1 MKTNGLI
8 ARIFVALAGLML
20 YAAAHATDWKYYET
34 KQYGFSML
42 VPSGA
47 SLQTREWGGGWGG
60 ISSNYEGVKFYGL
73 AKLGAKESDPDIERY
88 ALNVIGIP
96 AGAWTKTDQAT
107 NVRGWERSYVF
118 KANVGSRLIF
128 GMYGVGKKGNYLLYL
143 DTTPGDYMDH
153 KAEYDKWYE
162 SIRLD

>member
-1 MKTNGLI
+1 MKTKNLFAKFVVLFTGLLLSTG
-8 ARIFVALAGLML
+8 AFA
-20 YAAAHATDWKYYET
+20 DWRYYET
-34 KQYGFSML
+34 KEYGFSML
-42 VPSGA
+42 VPQGA
-47 SLQTREWGGGWGG
+47 KLNTKEWGGGWGG
-60 ISSNYEGVKFYGL
+60 MSSNYEGVKFYGL
-73 AKLGAKESDPDIERY
+73 AKLGAKESDADIEKY

-96 AGAWTKTDQAT
+96 ASAWTKTDHASGT
-107 NVRGWERSYVF
+107 RGWERGQVF

-153 KAEYDKWYE
+153 KADYDKWYE

>member
-1 MKTNGLI
+1 MKINGLFSKFL
-8 ARIFVALAGLML
+8 ALLTGLVLCSVALA
-20 YAAAHATDWKYYET
+20 ADWKYYET

-47 SLQTREWGGGWGG
+47 KLQTREWGGGWGG
-60 ISSNYEGVKFYGL
+60 MSSTFEGVKFYGL
-73 AKLGAKESDPDIERY
+73 AKLGAKESNADIEKY
-88 ALNVIGIP
+88 ALSVIGIP
-96 AGAWTKTDQAT
+96 ESAWTKVDQGSNT
-107 NVRGWERSYVF
+107 RGWERYYVF
-118 KANVGSRLIF
+118 KANVGARLVY

-153 KAEYDKWYE
+153 KTDYDKWYE

>member
-1 MKTNGLI
+1 M
-8 ARIFVALAGLML
+8 LASLLMFS
-20 YAAAHATDWKYYET
+20 AAQASDWKYYET

-42 VPSGA
+42 VPTGA
-47 SLQTREWGGGWGG
+47 KLQTREWGGGWGG
-60 ISSNYEGVKFYGL
+60 MKSEYEGISFYGL
-73 AKLGAKESDPDIERY
+73 AKLGPKESDADIEKY

-96 AGAWTKTDQAT
+96 ASAWTKVDQAT
-107 NVRGWERSYVF
+107 NVRGWDRSYVF

-153 KAEYDKWYE
+153 KADYDKWYE